1 MTPAADIQSSS
12 YEGDKTQEKEQN
24 LSHNQAIRT
33 GHYQCTPGHFLLQI
47 NSVKDTKA
55 KDIIHG
61 NINRIKAMSLLH
73 EKLFVSDDLEQIK
86 LKDYI
91 DSLIIELTQSF
102 HLKKISFTVDCE
114 AVLLPNN
121 NLIPFGL
128 ILNELITNSLKYA
141 FTDEIQALIDIQI
154 TTSDEGLVFLYKDNG
169 IGVNQQS
176 MEEGFGF
183 KLLQSLIVYQLKG
196 TIKYFN
202 NQGLNYNISFP
213 HSIFEK

>member
-1 MTPAADIQSSS
+1 
-12 YEGDKTQEKEQN
+12 
-24 LSHNQAIRT
+24 
-33 GHYQCTPGHFLLQI
+33 
-47 NSVKDTKA
+47 
-55 KDIIHG
+55 
-61 NINRIKAMSLLH
+61 MSLLH